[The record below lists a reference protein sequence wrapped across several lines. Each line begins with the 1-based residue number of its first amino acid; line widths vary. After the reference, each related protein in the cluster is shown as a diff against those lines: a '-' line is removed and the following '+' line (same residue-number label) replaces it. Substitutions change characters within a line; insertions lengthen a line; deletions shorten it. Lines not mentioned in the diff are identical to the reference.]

1 MTITAYSYCRFSSGE
16 QAKGTSLERQKRSQE
31 LIKSKGWQ
39 LDTTLQM
46 EDLGV
51 SAYKKKN
58 LSDLA
63 ALGSFLE
70 AIKQK
75 KIRKGSVLVVE
86 HLDRLTRAEVTVATE
101 VFLQIINAGVSIIS
115 LTPAYRE
122 YNKKEIDA
130 QPFLMMELVMGFI
143 ASHEYSKNIQ
153 RRVKASWEIRRANHD
168 KKPITGKIPC
178 WLKLDKATGKFSFV
192 PEKVAIVKRILK
204 LANDG
209 YGSARITSLLNA
221 EKLPTISNATKK
233 ANKQWAAAFVVQLLS
248 NPALYGAFR
257 PATYQDEK
265 RVETGE
271 EWPDYF
277 PAIITKE
284 QFQRLTIERKGRAAG
299 RNGKKAEDTA
309 NLFQGLIRTVDGEK
323 WHKIK
328 KNIPRIA
335 PASFRD
341 GTTDQ
346 LSFPFEPLEKFL
358 LNTLAVDIS
367 LADIGGEV
375 ESPVRIVD
383 SLRIQLAELE
393 TKIAKLRI
401 AYKNNPDSDLLI
413 QMAISLST
421 DKNNLVKA
429 IEAEESKVVS
439 KPVDELAEIKSML
452 AKSDQPAVRT
462 RLKLIIGRLVK
473 EIRMVVFGTR
483 RSPCKM
489 AELQIYFRA
498 GGVISCAI
506 ACEADRVL
514 TTLKQR
520 GFPIIVDFRVS
531 GERLTQYIK
540 LREQFY
546 LATFQQYFDKR
557 CNRPNDS
564 DPVGDYFEGVISLP
578 E

>member
-1 MTITAYSYCRFSSGE
+1 MITAYSYCRFSSGE

-58 LSDLA
+58 LSDVA

-75 KIRKGSVLVVE
+75 KIKRGSVLVVE

-168 KKPITGKIPC
+168 NKPITGKIPC
-178 WLKLDKATGKFSFV
+178 WLQLDKATGKFSFV
-192 PEKVAIVKRILK
+192 SEKVAIIKRVLK
-204 LANDG
+204 LVNDG
-209 YGSARITSLLNA
+209 YGSARITRLLNS
-221 EKLPTISNATKK
+221 EGLPTISVATKK
-233 ANKQWAAAFVVQLLS
+233 ANKQWAAAFVVQLIS

-284 QFQRLTIERKGRAAG
+284 QFQRLIIQRKGRAAG

-346 LSFPFEPLEKFL
+346 LSFPFEPLENFL
-358 LNTLAVDIS
+358 LNILAIDIS
-367 LADIGGEV
+367 LADIGSEV
-375 ESPVRIVD
+375 ESPI
-383 SLRIQLAELE
+383 SLLDTLKVQLSELE
-393 TKIAKLRI
+393 TKIAKLQD
-401 AYKNNPDSDLLI
+401 AYKNSPDSDLLI
-413 QMAISLST
+413 QMAISLSA
-421 DKNNLVKA
+421 DKTKLLTA

-439 KPVDELAEIKSML
+439 RPVDEIAEIKSML
-452 AKSDQPAVRT
+452 KDSSKPIVRAK
-462 RLKLIIGRLVK
+462 LKLIISRLVK
-473 EIRMVVFGTR
+473 EIRMVVVGTR
-483 RSPCKM
+483 RSPCKA

-498 GGVISCAI
+498 GGTVSCAI

-514 TTLKQR
+514 TTTKTR
-520 GFPIIVDFRVS
+520 DFPSFVDFRMS
-531 GERLTQYIK
+531 GERLNGYLK
-540 LREQFY
+540 LRERFY

-557 CNRPNDS
+557 CNRPNDT
-564 DPVGDYFEGVISLP
+564 DPVGDFFAGFVALP
-578 E
+578 K